1 MTFNVPY
8 FDSKY
13 PFSYHT
19 DGFAKTGV
27 VSIIFIT
34 GMFLEAVKTV
44 EMFGKGYLYYF
55 WECTVLVVVLSPLH
69 GGVCRSHSPGMQI
82 SIT

>member
-8 FDSKY
+8 FDSNY

-27 VSIIFIT
+27 VNTLIIT
-34 GMFLEAVKTV
+34 RMFLKAVKTV
-44 EMFGKGYLYYF
+44 EMFGKGGLYYF
-55 WECTVLVVVLSPLH
+55 WECTISLVVLSPLQ
-69 GGVCRSHSPGMQI
+69 GVVC
-82 SIT
+82 